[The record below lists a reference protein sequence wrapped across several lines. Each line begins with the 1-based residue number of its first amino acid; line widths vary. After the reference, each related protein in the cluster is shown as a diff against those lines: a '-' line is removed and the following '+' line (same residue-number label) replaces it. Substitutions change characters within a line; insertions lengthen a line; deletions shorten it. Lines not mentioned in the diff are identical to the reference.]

1 MSDATANYPLGQ
13 KITDAYGA
21 TMLGTETWFPD
32 LDYGSTTHPKGV
44 RQSPI
49 ESHAVLVK
57 NSSSGTLAV
66 GAMVKWKAGKA
77 GTEIGAVAG
86 ADEQACGQVDPYL
99 SSVVADGETFW
110 IIRSGIGKVNSSAAV
125 TAGDPIGTAAA
136 GEVKTSAKNSVALL
150 VGSVG
155 IALETA
161 DGGDEVIRA
170 LLDCKNV

>member
-13 KITDAYGA
+13 TITDAYAA
-21 TMLGTETWFPD
+21 TQLGTETWFPD
-32 LDYGSTTHPKGV
+32 LNYGSTTHPKGV

-57 NSSSGTLAV
+57 NSSGGTLAV
-66 GAMVKWKAGKA
+66 GAMVKWKAGFA

-99 SSVVADGETFW
+99 SSVVANGATFW
-110 IIRSGIGKVNSSAAV
+110 IIRSGIGKVISSASI
-125 TAGDPIGTAAA
+125 TAGDSIGTAAS
-136 GEVKTSAKNSVALL
+136 GKVKTSDKSTVALL
-150 VGSVG
+150 RGNVG

-161 DGGDEVIRA
+161 GAGDVVIRA
-170 LLDCKNV
+170 MLDCKNV